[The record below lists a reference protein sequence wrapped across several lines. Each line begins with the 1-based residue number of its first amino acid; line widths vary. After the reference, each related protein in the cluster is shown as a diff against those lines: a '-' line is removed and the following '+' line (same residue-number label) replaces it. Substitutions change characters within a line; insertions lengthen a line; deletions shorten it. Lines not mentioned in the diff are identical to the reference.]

1 MAKCEYPSE
10 VCSPCVY
17 KRNLATI
24 TSHRF
29 SKENHPNT
37 RMEKTLCRGAFWMLL
52 LFTSFPFS
60 SGNSNDDSLITGE
73 TGFGPKFTGQTGSR
87 PKYTFNHQR
96 PSFGGGQ
103 EIYSGAC
110 VRGCHCWAQPDD
122 PRQPVFVN
130 CTNANKD
137 TVPQVSV
144 NALSFLVTL

>member
-1 MAKCEYPSE
+1 MCNHS
-10 VCSPCVY
+10 VY
-17 KRNLATI
+17 KRNLVII

-29 SKENHPNT
+29 IKENYPNT
-37 RMEKTLCRGAFWMLL
+37 RMEKTLFRRVVWMLL
-52 LFTSFPFS
+52 LFTSLPFS
-60 SGNSNDDSLITGE
+60 SGNNNDESSITDE

-96 PSFGGGQ
+96 PTFGGGK
-103 EIYSGAC
+103 EFYSGAC
-110 VRGCHCWAQPDD
+110 VRGCYCWAQPDD

-144 NALSFLVTL
+144 NALSFQVTLCGKRLL